1 MKIAMV
7 PSSRGRN
14 VNPARNRNH
23 GIEHGGHSDRETP
36 EPFPNSEDKPVHVL
50 YCTQMRELS
59 GNTDRC
65 RAHLNLFYITDI
77 LLIKSTILLGYYYH
91 LALLLFLSGYY
102 AP

>member
-1 MKIAMV
+1 MKTKTLDQGPGKSQTGSI
-7 PSSRGRN
+7 PEL
-14 VNPARNRNH
+14 

-65 RAHLNLFYITDI
+65 HAHLTLFKSEISFNQIYNVIGFIIT
-77 LLIKSTILLGYYYH
+77 T
-91 LALLLFLSGYY
+91 
-102 AP
+102 